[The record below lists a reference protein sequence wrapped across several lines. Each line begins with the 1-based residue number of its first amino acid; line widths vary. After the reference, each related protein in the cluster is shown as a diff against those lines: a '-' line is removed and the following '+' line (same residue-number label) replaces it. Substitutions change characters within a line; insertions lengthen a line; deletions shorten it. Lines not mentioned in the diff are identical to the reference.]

1 LPGAGFSMKELVQY
15 IAASLVSQPDRV
27 QVEVDDRGHRVGLR
41 LSVASEDMGRVI
53 GRRGRVANAMRTLLR
68 VMGARRQV
76 RVDMDIE

>member
-1 LPGAGFSMKELVQY
+1 MKELVQY

-53 GRRGRVANAMRTLLR
+53 GRRGRVVNAMRTLLR

>member
-1 LPGAGFSMKELVQY
+1 MKELVQY

>member
-1 LPGAGFSMKELVQY
+1 MKELVQH

-53 GRRGRVANAMRTLLR
+53 GRRGRVANAIRTLLR